1 MGAVAIFKGK
11 LVKFLAK
18 AGIIFP
24 SRSDEQRSASPTPGE
39 AAFNTTSNKLEVYDG
54 STWVELA
61 VGFSHPTTGSTFEDG
76 KSKTNMTGT
85 QNTSIGFESGDSI
98 TTGYKNAFYGTN
110 AGTTIG
116 TGINNT
122 FLGANAGSGAD
133 HDDKNSTVI
142 GADAGIGT
150 VNQNNILIGAYN
162 CRFSNLNG
170 MYSVSIGTYANEY
183 GLGAN
188 SVIIGYGAGSVMGQ
202 QAFNSTILGYQVGG
216 SLTTGKHNLMV
227 GADVGRGISTG
238 SYNTIIGTRTNQPN
252 MSGCVAIGQDSVGS
266 GASLNDNNDFVLGV
280 QTHNY
285 KLPGTIVTDVKL
297 GSNVALK
304 LTELAENGNNTVS
317 LKAPDAI
324 PDNVTW
330 TLPATDG
337 SDKQALTTDG
347 SGALSWMTTIPATF
361 EGDAYKVTTSVYSP
375 TLDTVSGVVNANLGS
390 SFRDTNTGNRTI
402 AVHNL
407 KDGQSVNIMVQGAIN
422 DVITITAFS
431 DSGVTS
437 IPVKYGAG
445 QNGVMASTYSLFA
458 IYRIGGAFDFVTV
471 GPVHGIT

>member
-1 MGAVAIFKGK
+1 MRSVAIFKGK

-18 AGIIFP
+18 AGILFP
-24 SRSDEQRSASPTPGE
+24 SRSDDERSASPTPGE
-39 AAFNTTSNKLEVYDG
+39 AAFNTTSNKFEVYDG

-61 VGFSHPTTGSTFEDG
+61 AGFSHPTTGSTFEDG
-76 KSKTNMTGT
+76 TSRVGMTG
-85 QNTSIGFESGDSI
+85 QHNTSIGTSSSENLSI
-98 TTGYKNAFYGTN
+98 GSRNTVYGAVAARNLSTGSDN
-110 AGTTIG
+110 TTIG
-116 TGINNT
+116 YFSGVNLVNSLRNTIIGSSSLLNTSNSNDIVIVGSNVGKFYEMGNGVTIIGSLVAQNSIGQRSTVVGYNATPSVTTSSQYVTAIGALSGKSLTQGSLNT
-122 FLGANAGSGAD
+122 FLGYEAGSGITTGSR
-133 HDDKNSTVI
+133 NVVI
-142 GADAGIGT
+142 GTGATHNNPSGVVVIGGDKIGNDA
-150 VNQNNILIGAYN
+150 VA
-162 CRFSNLNG
+162 
-170 MYSVSIGTYANEY
+170 
-183 GLGAN
+183 
-188 SVIIGYGAGSVMGQ
+188 
-202 QAFNSTILGYQVGG
+202 
-216 SLTTGKHNLMV
+216 
-227 GADVGRGISTG
+227 
-238 SYNTIIGTRTNQPN
+238 TN
-252 MSGCVAIGQDSVGS
+252 D
-266 GASLNDNNDFVLGV
+266 NDFVLGV
-280 QTHNY
+280 AEHNY

-337 SDKQALTTDG
+337 SDKQVLTTDG